1 MEPSYAAQVDYGYM
15 SDQTMAQP
23 CYTPAYDYSSTQQWP
38 LYYSYNDSE
47 YPTYQGD
54 GVDYHQTPCAALP
67 LHAPVPVSNY
77 TTLLTPSTDD
87 ASGSTHQYPPSFDP
101 ATPPED
107 CKPEQENPL
116 DVYLDAPQV
125 LFPTPSELLAN
136 LNTRERGT
144 SDDGESAAKTS
155 SKEDTSPALGKRK
168 RDVVEKPEN
177 LNQRKAYFRAVS
189 DNVGFTITDPDTI
202 TSHDKKRSYLECLEE
217 YVQWLHE
224 QIHLVGQKPLPL
236 ERIST
241 YRGLKNRSLRTIL
254 VHKQNTLQKLN
265 MQKMQAEEKF
275 MELQNAVLMRQ
286 AAEDSLQFRRHSIAM
301 GAMPHNVV
309 PSFAP

>member
-1 MEPSYAAQVDYGYM
+1 MADHAA
-15 SDQTMAQP
+15 AQP
-23 CYTPAYDYSSTQQWP
+23 CYAPAYDYSETHQWP

-47 YPTYQGD
+47 YTPFQGHN
-54 GVDYHQTPCAALP
+54 VEYHQTPCAALP

-77 TTLLTPSTDD
+77 TSLLTPSADETPQP
-87 ASGSTHQYPPSFDP
+87 SLQYPAASFGS

-107 CKPEQENPL
+107 CKPLPVEQENPL

-125 LFPTPSELLAN
+125 LFPTPSELLAD
-136 LNTRERGT
+136 LNTRERDT
-144 SDDGESAAKTS
+144 SSDGDSAAKTS
-155 SKEDTSPALGKRK
+155 AKGDTSPALGKRK
-168 RDVVEKPEN
+168 RDSVEKPEN

-189 DNVGFTITDPDTI
+189 DNVGFSITDPDTI

-254 VHKQNTLQKLN
+254 VHKQNALHKLN
-265 MQKMQAEEKF
+265 AQKKQAEEKF

-286 AAEDSLQFRRHSIAM
+286 TAEDSLQFRRHSIAM

-309 PSFAP
+309 PSFAQ

>member
-1 MEPSYAAQVDYGYM
+1 MESAYAAQVNYGYVP
-15 SDQTMAQP
+15 DQSVTQP
-23 CYTPAYDYSSTQQWP
+23 CYAPPYDYGTTQQWP
-38 LYYSYNDSE
+38 LYYSYNDAE
-47 YPTYQGD
+47 YNPYQGD

-77 TTLLTPSTDD
+77 TSLLTPSADETPQ
-87 ASGSTHQYPPSFDP
+87 SSLQYPAASFDA

-107 CKPEQENPL
+107 CKPLPVEQENPL

-125 LFPTPSELLAN
+125 LFPTPSELLTD
-136 LNTRERGT
+136 LNTRERG
-144 SDDGESAAKTS
+144 SSSDGESAAKTS
-155 SKEDTSPALGKRK
+155 SKEDTSPAIGKRK
-168 RDVVEKPEN
+168 RDLVEKPKTSISAKRTSV
-177 LNQRKAYFRAVS
+177 LS
-189 DNVGFTITDPDTI
+189 LTIDTI

-254 VHKQNTLQKLN
+254 VHKQNALQKLN
-265 MQKMQAEEKF
+265 TQKMQAEEKF

-309 PSFAP
+309 PSFAQ